1 MISQTLLIVMLIT
14 AALLAAYAICWD
26 NPIPFS
32 DLVAITASDVILWAS
47 AILYATGNV
56 VAEEFVIASTEI
68 AGSVTTYTYQLMQT
82 PVTDVMFAALLMIAA
97 VCMTV
102 YSLYLIIPTIQDIL
116 EDDEEVTNV

>member
-32 DLVAITASDVILWAS
+32 DLVAITASDVILWGS

-56 VAEEFVIASTEI
+56 VAEEFQKGYMHHDSVIRCSMVKVA
-68 AGSVTTYTYQLMQT
+68 
-82 PVTDVMFAALLMIAA
+82 
-97 VCMTV
+97 
-102 YSLYLIIPTIQDIL
+102 
-116 EDDEEVTNV
+116 N